1 MNNHFDLIIIGGG
14 AAGQMAAISAKRA
27 NPYISVAIV
36 DRTFALGRKIL
47 VCGAGRCNVTNVN
60 LDKSID
66 NHYYTNN
73 PGFPNTTLSKFGY
86 TEILKFFGDLGV
98 KLYVEQKTDIG
109 KLFPTT
115 DQAKTITAVLEEE
128 LKLLGIEV
136 HLLTQ
141 VENIVKR
148 SENEFIL
155 KTTTLDQSGKEMR
168 MEMFTCKKL
177 ILSAG
182 GKTYPALGS
191 NGSGYDLAESFGHK
205 IITPVPSALPLV
217 SKNPL
222 SHFLQGMKL
231 EAEVTSIINGKRIKT
246 RTDDVMFTQY
256 GLSGP
261 AILNI
266 SREISIHINR
276 EEKSG
281 VEVEINFFP
290 GKTKEEIK
298 EELQIRWDH
307 RPELQLDKSLYGLFP
322 NKFAEVFPRA
332 VGLNP
337 TKKVK
342 SLSGSEKNQLIDAL
356 GSFVVKIDG
365 TRGWNEAEFTA
376 GGVDTKDI
384 DEDTLES
391 KLVADLFFC
400 GEILDVD
407 GDVGG
412 FNLSWAWS
420 SGNIAGQNS
429 AKLLPRTEGRSLI

>member
-1 MNNHFDLIIIGGG
+1 MNNYDLIIIGGG
-14 AAGQMAAISAKRA
+14 AAGQMAAISTKRA
-27 NPYISVAIV
+27 HPEASVAIL

-47 VCGAGRCNVTNVN
+47 VCGAGRCNVTNIN

-73 PGFPNTTLSKFGY
+73 QGFPNVVLERFGY
-86 TEILKFFGDLGV
+86 QDIVNFFDDLGV
-98 KLYVEQKTDIG
+98 RLYVEQKTDIG

-115 DQAKTITAVLEEE
+115 DQAKTITGVLEEE
-128 LKLLGIEV
+128 LKLLNVDI

-141 VENIVKR
+141 VEDIVKR
-148 SENEFIL
+148 TKDEFVI
-155 KTTTLDQSGKEMR
+155 KTTKLDQAGKELNK
-168 MEMFTCKKL
+168 EIYTCKRL
-177 ILSAG
+177 VLSAG

-222 SHFLQGMKL
+222 SHFLQGMKI

-246 RTDDVMFTQY
+246 RSDDVMFTQY
-256 GLSGP
+256 GFSGP

-281 VEVEINFFP
+281 VEVEINFLP
-290 GKTKEEIK
+290 GMNREEIK
-298 EELQIRWDH
+298 TELEKRWNS
-307 RPELQLDKSLYGLFP
+307 RPELALDKSLYGLFP
-322 NKFAEVFPRA
+322 NKFAETFPRA
-332 VGLNP
+332 IGLDQN
-337 TKKVK
+337 KKAK
-342 SLSGSEKNQLIDAL
+342 ELNKSEKERLVDAL
-356 GSFVVKIDG
+356 SAFNVRIDG

-376 GGVDTKDI
+376 GGVDTKDVNS
-384 DEDTLES
+384 ETLES
-391 KLVADLFFC
+391 KIAPGLFFC

-420 SGNIAGQNS
+420 SGHLVGESCLN
-429 AKLLPRTEGRSLI
+429 